1 MKILVTGGAGYLGSE
16 VCRQAVAAGHDVIAL
31 RLHAEPPHGRAVRLD
46 LRDDD
51 HVQRTFLKH
60 GPGLVVHTAYR
71 QADEALEGDVVR
83 ATRNVALAAHR
94 TGARLVHLSTD
105 LVFDGE
111 KGSPYAEDDD
121 CRPVSPYGVAKLRA
135 EELARALHPQAIVVR
150 TSLLYGKPEPG
161 PQERLALSDAAF
173 YVDEIRCPT
182 VAGDLAA
189 ALLEL
194 GTGDAPPGLLHV
206 AGSEAVSRYELA
218 RLLRGAHGGDPE
230 TVRSATS
237 PRLGRARDVSLDTS
251 RAAALLRTR
260 LRGAREVLE

>member
-16 VCRQAVAAGHDVIAL
+16 VCRQAVAAGDDVIAL
-31 RLHAEPPHGRAVRLD
+31 RLHAEPPHGRSVRLD

-51 HVQRTFLKH
+51 GVHRSFMKH
-60 GPGLVVHTAYR
+60 GPELVVHTAYR

-94 TGARLVHLSTD
+94 AGARLVHVSTD

-111 KGSPYAEDDD
+111 KGSPYTEDDEP
-121 CRPVSPYGVAKLRA
+121 RPVSPYGQAKLRA
-135 EELARALHPQAIVVR
+135 EELVAALHPEAVVVR
-150 TSLLYGKPEPG
+150 TSLLYGKAELG

-182 VAGDLAA
+182 VAGELAA

-194 GTGDAPPGLLHV
+194 GRGEVPAGLLHV
-206 AGSEAVSRYELA
+206 AGPQAVSRYELA
-218 RLLRGAHGGDPE
+218 RLLRGAHGGDPG
-230 TVRSATS
+230 TVRGAPS
-237 PRLGRARDVSLDTS
+237 PRLGRARDVSLDAS